1 MNELDESQISI
12 ILYTFDIIYVYAMGG
27 DFYEFR

>member
-1 MNELDESQISI
+1 MNELVESYVSI

-27 DFYEFR
+27 GSNDFG